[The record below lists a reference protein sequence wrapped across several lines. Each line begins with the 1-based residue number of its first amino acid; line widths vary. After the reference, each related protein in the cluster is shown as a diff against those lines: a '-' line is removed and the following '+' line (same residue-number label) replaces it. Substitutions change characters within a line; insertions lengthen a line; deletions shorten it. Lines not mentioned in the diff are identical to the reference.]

1 MTKQEIVAQIQNEI
15 LTLEF
20 APGSTLDETELAK
33 RFGVSRTP
41 IREILR
47 QLEGE
52 GYAVSGEIR
61 GNRVIPLDLSVIQQF
76 FTAATQTYAFVIWL
90 AAENATADECEQL
103 QCIQHSFKQAV
114 TSRDVQAMVTRNN
127 RFHLKIG
134 EMAHNCFLLP
144 TLKRLLIDHGRIAWL
159 LWRDGKQVD
168 WDGAYASSE
177 HHDRMIAEIRAGN
190 AEAAVNLS
198 NEHWELSKHHM
209 LSYFSKQT
217 PSQFSP
223 SFEAKSL

>member
-1 MTKQEIVAQIQNEI
+1 MTKDEIIAQIQNEI

-20 APGSTLDETELAK
+20 APGATLDESELAR

-47 QLEGE
+47 QLEGD
-52 GYAVSGEIR
+52 GYAVSGEVR
-61 GNRVIPLDLSVIQQF
+61 GSRVSPLDLSVIQQF
-76 FTAATQTYAFVIWL
+76 FTAATQSYAFAIWL
-90 AAENATADECEQL
+90 AADNATADECEQL
-103 QCIQHSFKQAV
+103 QLIQSSFDQAV
-114 TSRDVQAMVTRNN
+114 TSRDVQAMVTSNN

-159 LWRDGKQVD
+159 LWRGAKQVD
-168 WDGAYASSE
+168 WNGAHASSE
-177 HHDRMIAEIRAGN
+177 HHNQMIAAIRAGN
-190 AEAAVNLS
+190 SEAAVNLS

-217 PSQFSP
+217 PAQFSP
-223 SFEAKSL
+223 SFEARSL